1 MSLQEDELRSLVR
14 QSVARVL
21 GQQAFDDTP
30 PPPAGASTDRHP
42 HAAGSADCHPPAAG
56 SADRHPHPAGSADRH
71 ASHHRYALPE
81 AGGACLIEPTVP
93 CTHCGYCQ
101 SHGH

>member
-1 MSLQEDELRSLVR
+1 MSLHEDELRSLVR

-21 GQQAFDDTP
+21 GQQAFDEVAATRP
-30 PPPAGASTDRHP
+30 GGSTDRHP
-42 HAAGSADCHPPAAG
+42 HAG
-56 SADRHPHPAGSADRH
+56 GSADRH

-81 AGGACLIEPTVP
+81 AGGPCLIEPTVP
-93 CTHCGYCQ
+93 CNHCGYCQ